1 MEPADYKLWLH
12 YQKAVENRKKGG
24 FQMKSKTEEEE
35 ALEEQ
40 LYDAVSKRAWTDIC
54 LQLLK
59 VRLNC
64 MVYTSITLSITCT
77 TVR

>member
-1 MEPADYKLWLH
+1 MEPSDYKLWVH

-24 FQMKSKTEEEE
+24 FQMKAKTEEEE

-40 LYDAVSKRAWTDIC
+40 IYDAVSKRAWTDIC

-59 VRLNC
+59 VR
-64 MVYTSITLSITCT
+64 TD
-77 TVR
+77 